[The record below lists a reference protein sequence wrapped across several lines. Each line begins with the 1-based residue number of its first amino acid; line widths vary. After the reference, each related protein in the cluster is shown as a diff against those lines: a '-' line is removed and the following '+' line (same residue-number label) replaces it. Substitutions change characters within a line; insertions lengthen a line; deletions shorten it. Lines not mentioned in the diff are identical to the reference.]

1 MRSGDCAGR
10 GIETQDP
17 DNGAPILAK
26 GDPRIGMIGVAGEL
40 DCFSAHIRLKEPG
53 KSEDKIEWSK
63 GARKRR
69 RVRRGLATQK
79 QSVGQK
85 GGGLGGVSQCR
96 RGGSTDC
103 GKRDVDPRQRIVGSW
118 ARQRHGTAEVGLPWS
133 HRSFALMEGE
143 RWSQKGAEKVENA
156 EANSKYQDR
165 AEG

>member
-26 GDPRIGMIGVAGEL
+26 GDPRIGW
-40 DCFSAHIRLKEPG
+40 RR
-53 KSEDKIEWSK
+53 WSK